1 MKVFLV
7 TMYCLLQKN
16 ISFHIDKV
24 EMIVDIDDSLLTINV
39 FEGKVDTTPI
49 IVDWHSTNKINSI
62 VYFQPSK

>member
-1 MKVFLV
+1 
-7 TMYCLLQKN
+7 
-16 ISFHIDKV
+16 
-24 EMIVDIDDSLLTINV
+24 MIVDIDDSLLTINV